1 MERTFIVYVANH
13 PGVLNRVS
21 SLFRRRG
28 YNIESLT
35 VGHTQIPDVS
45 RMTVVVGIDS
55 EGALLVEAN
64 LYKLVEV
71 LHVEDI
77 TSVPSVFRELALV
90 KVAAAHHVRPD
101 LMRIIEAFH
110 ARVLEVSPDSLVIE
124 TTGPEDAVDSLI
136 EVLRSYGILEMT
148 RTGRVAMTRG
158 DAAPFKPVQEATALP
173 LSQPVRTWTATNFDF
188 ITRNCS

>member
-55 EGALLVEAN
+55 QGALLVEAN

-77 TSVPSVFRELALV
+77 TAVPSVFRELALV
-90 KVAAAHHVRPD
+90 KVAAPQHVRAD
-101 LMRIIEAFH
+101 LMRIIEAFR
-110 ARVLEVSPDSLVIE
+110 ARILEVSPDSLVIE

-158 DAAPFKPVQEATALP
+158 EAATFKPTVEAKPIPPSPAT
-173 LSQPVRTWTATNFDF
+173 RGWTITNFDF
-188 ITRNCS
+188 ISRNCS